1 MWNSFWQEI
10 VLIRCPEAEWVLMF
24 TDVSR
29 NEGLRRRR
37 RSDWAAVEGGV
48 SEDVLLV
55 RPHADAILLGAKF
68 YS

>member
-24 TDVSR
+24 TGVSR

-37 RSDWAAVEGGV
+37 RND
-48 SEDVLLV
+48 
-55 RPHADAILLGAKF
+55 
-68 YS
+68 